1 MTIGRISET
10 KRGRYAL
17 FDESDQFLFSVDD
30 ETFVKNHLREGLT
43 LDASAL
49 AELQRQSDTRRAK
62 EKALGYLSLRD
73 HSSGELYEKLCRT
86 FDAPSAAAAVAEMRR
101 LGLLDDERFARSRAV
116 WLAGQNKSEREIRF
130 QLERKG
136 VDRDIVDRVMDEL
149 APDETE
155 ACCALVRKSYLRKL
169 AGGEREK
176 VLAALARRG
185 FGYGAAKEAVERCLL
200 ELEEERE
207 DFE

>member
-62 EKALGYLSLRD
+62 EKALG
-73 HSSGELYEKLCRT
+73 
-86 FDAPSAAAAVAEMRR
+86 
-101 LGLLDDERFARSRAV
+101 
-116 WLAGQNKSEREIRF
+116 
-130 QLERKG
+130 
-136 VDRDIVDRVMDEL
+136 
-149 APDETE
+149 
-155 ACCALVRKSYLRKL
+155 
-169 AGGEREK
+169 
-176 VLAALARRG
+176 
-185 FGYGAAKEAVERCLL
+185 
-200 ELEEERE
+200 
-207 DFE
+207 

>member
-1 MTIGRISET
+1 MSCP
-10 KRGRYAL
+10 
-17 FDESDQFLFSVDD
+17 SV
-30 ETFVKNHLREGLT
+30 
-43 LDASAL
+43 
-49 AELQRQSDTRRAK
+49 
-62 EKALGYLSLRD
+62 
-73 HSSGELYEKLCRT
+73 
-86 FDAPSAAAAVAEMRR
+86 
-101 LGLLDDERFARSRAV
+101 AV
-116 WLAGQNKSEREIRF
+116 WHICFVPTVSFLAKAHPAF
-130 QLERKG
+130 L
-136 VDRDIVDRVMDEL
+136 
-149 APDETE
+149 PDETE

>member
-73 HSSGELYEKLCRT
+73 HFSGELYEKLCRT
-86 FDAPSAAAAVAEMRR
+86 FDGPTAAQAVAKMHE
-101 LGLLDDERFARSRAV
+101 LGLLDDERLARSRAAF
-116 WLAGQNKSEREIRF
+116 LAGQNKSGREIRY

-136 VDRDIVDRVMDEL
+136 VDREIVDRVMDEL
-149 APDETE
+149 EPDEIG

-169 AGGEREK
+169 QAGEREK

-200 ELEEERE
+200 ELEQERE
-207 DFE
+207 DWE